1 MSMCFCP
8 ISHGATQHK
17 PDCFRN
23 PNNFEYRAPY
33 NATPSIDYRGLADTR
48 AGIIEQLALNLGR
61 AEAEV
66 TALKKQLDAMAFT
79 SKNMIEALEIELKEL
94 RARKDEE

>member
-1 MSMCFCP
+1 MDYKS
-8 ISHGATQHK
+8 
-17 PDCFRN
+17 D
-23 PNNFEYRAPY
+23 
-33 NATPSIDYRGLADTR
+33 ATPSIDYRGLADTR